1 MLEFITSNPFLL
13 LAFGVV
19 VVFVLMFILV
29 KPDKSKKKKIEK
41 ALPPKEE
48 KKEDKPKEEKPEV
61 DESQKT
67 EESSESSDEAKPDD
81 ETKAEQESE
90 VKQTKKVKKTKEKPE
105 ITQVY
110 KRTVVKEESEKAES
124 QASDDAK
131 GDLAKRAQFVK
142 TTGKISKLVGFSD
155 IVEEELKAVEQLT
168 EQPVQDF
175 QEGCEACE
183 KKIKHF
189 DHSRRLSK
197 MIREDSFDDMLE
209 AHISD
214 KYLNI
219 NVDKH
224 LRMGEDF
231 SEKLFDRAL
240 KTLSNS
246 ASKVLVEDEDSEDSV
261 PVAKIKN
268 DKEFMKSW
276 LEERKREELA
286 KMMVSSDLVHPDEVS
301 DEFVERISNDVDLS
315 PKNIVV
321 VDALLKRKGVP
332 RKKK

>member
-29 KPDKSKKKKIEK
+29 KPDKKKKKKVEK
-41 ALPPKEE
+41 ALPLKEE
-48 KKEDKPKEEKPEV
+48 KKEDKPKDEKPEV
-61 DESQKT
+61 DVSQKT
-67 EESSESSDEAKPDD
+67 EEKDESLDAQKSEGEKS
-81 ETKAEQESE
+81 EQESE

-110 KRTVVKEESEKAES
+110 KRTSVKEESETENKEVA
-124 QASDDAK
+124 DDAK
-131 GDLAKRAQFVK
+131 SDLAKRAQFVK
-142 TTGKISKLVGFSD
+142 TTGKVSKLVGFSD

-168 EQPVQDF
+168 EMPVQDF
-175 QEGCEACE
+175 REDCEACE

-197 MIREDSFDDMLE
+197 MIQEDSFDDMLE
-209 AHISD
+209 AHISE

-224 LRMGEDF
+224 LGISEDF

-246 ASKVLVEDEDSEDSV
+246 ASKVLVENEDDEESV
-261 PVAKIKN
+261 PVARIKN

-286 KMMVSSDLVHPDEVS
+286 KMMVSTDLVRVDEVS
-301 DEFVERISNDVDLS
+301 DEFVERVSKDVDLS

-321 VDALLKRKGVP
+321 VDALLKRKGM
-332 RKKK
+332 RGKKK

>member
-1 MLEFITSNPFLL
+1 MSNPFIL

-29 KPDKSKKKKIEK
+29 KPDKGKKKKVEK

-48 KKEDKPKEEKPEV
+48 KKVEEKPKEE
-61 DESQKT
+61 
-67 EESSESSDEAKPDD
+67 
-81 ETKAEQESE
+81 ESE
-90 VKQTKKVKKTKEKPE
+90 ETLVIVSGESEKEKKTDENLKEEKSEVKKTKSVKKSKQKPE

-110 KRTVVKEESEKAES
+110 KRTIVETKT
-124 QASDDAK
+124 DDNADVGDDSK
-131 GDLAKRAQFVK
+131 SDLAKRAQFVK
-142 TTGKISKLVGFSD
+142 STGKVSKLVGFSD
-155 IVEEELKAVEQLT
+155 IVEEELKAVESLT
-168 EQPVQDF
+168 EQPVQDY

-183 KKIKHF
+183 KKVKHF

-197 MIREDSFDDMLE
+197 MVQDGSFDDMLE
-209 AHISD
+209 AHISE

-224 LRMGEDF
+224 LKMGDDF

-246 ASKVLVEDEDSEDSV
+246 ASKVLVEDEDNAEGV

-286 KMMVSSDLVHPDEVS
+286 RIMVTSDSGSENEVS
-301 DEFVERISNDVDLS
+301 DEFVEKVSHDVDLS

-321 VDALLKRKGVP
+321 VDALLKRKGTG
-332 RKKK
+332 RNKK